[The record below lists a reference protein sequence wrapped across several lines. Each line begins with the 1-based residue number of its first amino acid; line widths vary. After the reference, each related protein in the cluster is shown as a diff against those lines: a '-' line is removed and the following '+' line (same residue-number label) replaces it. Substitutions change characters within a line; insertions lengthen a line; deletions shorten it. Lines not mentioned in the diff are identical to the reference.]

1 MNYTDVLNPQWANA
15 EHTAIN
21 LLLVAVGLGAMPF
34 TATPD
39 DSTDYGP
46 EIFQRA
52 VAGDFGEI
60 AAYEPPSDAAL
71 LPAARSQQKR
81 LMQDAG
87 LAVAPL
93 QDAVDLGV
101 ATDEQVEQLSTW
113 KYYRIELSEVPQQ
126 VGWPRTIEWPVKPDP
141 LSP

>member
-1 MNYTDVLNPQWANA
+1 MSPRWANA

-21 LLLVAVGLGAMPF
+21 LALVIEELGEIPF

-52 VAGDFGEI
+52 VAGEFGEI
-60 AAYEPPSDAAL
+60 AAYAPPSDAAL
-71 LPAARSQQKR
+71 LPPARVQQQR
-81 LMQDAG
+81 RMQAAG

-101 ATDEQVEQLSTW
+101 ATAEQIAQLQAW
-113 KYYRIELSEVPQQ
+113 KRYRIELNAMPEQP
-126 VGWPRTIEWPVKPDP
+126 GWPRTLEWPVPPDQLTP
-141 LSP
+141 